1 MRKKDAMLFTDS
13 LVEIMASRPD
23 VLDSVTEYFKTCK
36 QMKADAIKD
45 FGKFSH
51 DTYRDVVELMRKNA
65 DVKGFILEIVKLVDK
80 LDFLAE
86 AGLFFFAQSL
96 KQGKTKEVIET
107 IDEYFENM
115 VFLEIT
121 HLDNENNNEDSGR

>member
-1 MRKKDAMLFTDS
+1 
-13 LVEIMASRPD
+13 
-23 VLDSVTEYFKTCK
+23 
-36 QMKADAIKD
+36 MKADAIKD

-121 HLDNENNNEDSGR
+121 HLDNENNNENSGR